1 MHLAPEVRNPA
12 EWTAQEDLLL
22 GNLVEQCRGMSTIPW
37 SRIAKM
43 LPGRTA
49 A

>member
-1 MHLAPEVRNPA
+1 MLLASEVRNPA
-12 EWTAQEDLLL
+12 EWTEEEDLVLRD
-22 GNLVEQCRGMSTIPW
+22 LVEQCRGMSTIPW

-43 LPGRTA
+43 LPGRMA